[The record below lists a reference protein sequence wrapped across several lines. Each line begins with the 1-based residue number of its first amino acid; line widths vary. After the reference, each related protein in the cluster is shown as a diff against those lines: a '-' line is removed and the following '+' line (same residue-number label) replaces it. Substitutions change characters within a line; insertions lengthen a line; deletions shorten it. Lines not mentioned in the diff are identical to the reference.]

1 MSAAKPAGG
10 SLVALT
16 GATGFLGSHIA
27 DRLLMSGYRVR
38 ASVRASS
45 DLRWIRGKPL
55 ETMEVP
61 LTPPPG
67 TAAGAAPEVAD
78 AAPPDPALVRFVS
91 GATAVI
97 HCAGVVR
104 APDRA
109 SYRRGN
115 VTTTRRL
122 LAAAVTEASCR
133 VFVLVSSL
141 AAAGPA
147 PPQAPRCEDDP
158 CHPITDY
165 GRSKLAAEKLLED
178 AALPFR
184 TAVLRPPALYG
195 PRDRA
200 FLPLFRLAQR
210 GWSLRLSGGPAAL
223 SLLDGR
229 DAAGAVLALLETAAA
244 CGAYFVD
251 DGRAYDLADLAAAL
265 ALAFRR
271 RNRPLPV
278 PLSWLRG
285 AAWLLG
291 RRAER
296 LPLLH
301 PDRLADLTVPGWV
314 CSSARLRRDTGFR
327 PQYDLRSGIAETLV
341 FYRQNDWLPAT

>member
-1 MSAAKPAGG
+1 MSAIEPAGA

-27 DRLLMSGYRVR
+27 DRLLLSGYRVR

-45 DLRWIRGKPL
+45 DLRWVRGKPL
-55 ETMEVP
+55 EIVEV
-61 LTPPPG
+61 LLAPP
-67 TAAGAAPEVAD
+67 ASRAVGAVSEEQEKA
-78 AAPPDPALVRFVS
+78 PDPALAGFVS
-91 GATAVI
+91 GAAAVI
-97 HCAGVVR
+97 HCAGAVR

-109 SYRRGN
+109 AYRRAN

-122 LAAAVTEASCR
+122 LAAAAAEPACR
-133 VFVLVSSL
+133 VFVLISSL

-147 PPQAPRCEDDP
+147 PPQTPRCEDDP
-158 CHPITDY
+158 CQPITDY

-184 TAVLRPPALYG
+184 TVALRPPALYG

-210 GWSLRLSGGPAAL
+210 GWSLRLRGGPAAL
-223 SLLDGR
+223 SLLDVR

-244 CGAYFVD
+244 RGAYFVD
-251 DGRAYDLADLAAAL
+251 DGRAYDLGDLAAAL

-271 RNRPLPV
+271 RNRALTV
-278 PLSWLRG
+278 PLSLLRG
-285 AAWLLG
+285 AARLLG

-296 LPLLH
+296 LPLVH
-301 PDRLADLTVPGWV
+301 PDRLADLNVSGWV
-314 CSSARLRRDTGFR
+314 CSGARLRRDTGFR
-327 PQYDLRSGIAETLV
+327 PRHDLRGGIAETLS
-341 FYRQNDWLPAT
+341 FYRQHDWIPAT